1 MSTGTPGIVVGYD
14 GSPEADEAARWAAGT
29 ALLRGEPLMALIVV
43 EPMDAPRSQG
53 WPESW
58 WEEIENQARHTLD
71 AAGAPDATVERHVG
85 KRIHTLQEAG
95 RDASMLVLGSRGHS
109 RVGDVIH
116 GSVSQ
121 STARHARCPVV
132 VVRKSNAG
140 DVRRIVVGH
149 TVKSRAR

>member
-58 WEEIENQARHTLD
+58 WEKIENQARHTLD
-71 AAGAPDATVERHVG
+71 AAGAPGATVERHVG

-95 RDASMLVLGSRGHS
+95 REAS
-109 RVGDVIH
+109 
-116 GSVSQ
+116 
-121 STARHARCPVV
+121 
-132 VVRKSNAG
+132 
-140 DVRRIVVGH
+140 
-149 TVKSRAR
+149 